1 LNTFK
6 KELVAMDLAVVGYVI
21 YIALSVALTLWVARK
36 LSQNGQVYLAD
47 VFRNERVGAALN
59 QLLVVG
65 FYLVNFGFVA
75 LWLSTDAQVSTVR
88 DVLQVLSVKMGTVL
102 LVVGGLHLVNLLIFS
117 RVRRNGLIQEALRQ
131 PVNVAK

>member
-1 LNTFK
+1 MNTFK